1 MRACF
6 GHSHETCFKINYFG
20 PLADS
25 SDLPP
30 DLYHAT
36 NWQAAVKI
44 LREGITRDVDMQGN
58 HKDQPK
64 GASAK
69 DRATEVKAAAAKKE
83 QEHN

>member
-1 MRACF
+1 MAAARAAQ
-6 GHSHETCFKINYFG
+6 E
-20 PLADS
+20 
-25 SDLPP
+25 
-30 DLYHAT
+30 
-36 NWQAAVKI
+36 
-44 LREGITRDVDMQGN
+44 VDEQGN